1 MNDYMIIQIKSKR
14 KEKYYVIANND
25 ISDSKCRG
33 HSQIENIH
41 IISIIRI
48 HKLIYSEE
56 TLLYK
61 AGLIIGSHKLL
72 NIAKHHYCIKI
83 IDICTFQQ
91 YQN

>member
-25 ISDSKCRG
+25 ISDSKCR
-33 HSQIENIH
+33 IH
-41 IISIIRI
+41 E
-48 HKLIYSEE
+48 LIYSEE
-56 TLLYK
+56 TLIYK
-61 AGLIIGSHKLL
+61 AGIIIGSHKLL

>member
-1 MNDYMIIQIKSKR
+1 M
-14 KEKYYVIANND
+14 
-25 ISDSKCRG
+25 G

-61 AGLIIGSHKLL
+61 AGLIIGSQKLL
-72 NIAKHHYCIKI
+72 

>member
-25 ISDSKCRG
+25 ISDSKCMG

-72 NIAKHHYCIKI
+72 